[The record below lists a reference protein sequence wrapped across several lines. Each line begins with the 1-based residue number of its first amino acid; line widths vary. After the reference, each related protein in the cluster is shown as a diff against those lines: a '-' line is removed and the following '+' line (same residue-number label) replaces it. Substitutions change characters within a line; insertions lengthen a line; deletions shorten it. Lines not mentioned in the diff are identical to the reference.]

1 MAIKLTDYVRTYPNV
16 LSESVCQT
24 IIKNFDESDSVYT
37 DREQRPSFR
46 ELNISQR
53 YHAKD
58 PKWVAEQN
66 LLIDIFD
73 ECMDQYMEELDL
85 GADFPAKYSYEEFRL
100 KMYENN
106 NYDQFK
112 EHVDIYDYNSARRF
126 LVVFLYL
133 NDVAEGGET
142 SFSNLQ
148 LSVSPKRGR
157 ILIFPPTWMYRHAGL
172 PPVSSDKYIL
182 GTYLHYL

>member
-16 LSESVCQT
+16 LSESVCQK
-24 IIKNFDESDSVYT
+24 IIKNFDESDSIYT

-85 GADFPAKYSYEEFRL
+85 VL
-100 KMYENN
+100 
-106 NYDQFK
+106 
-112 EHVDIYDYNSARRF
+112 
-126 LVVFLYL
+126 
-133 NDVAEGGET
+133 T
-142 SFSNLQ
+142 SLQ
-148 LSVSPKRGR
+148 NIHTKSFV
-157 ILIFPPTWMYRHAGL
+157 
-172 PPVSSDKYIL
+172 
-182 GTYLHYL
+182 